1 MVGADLAYIL
11 YMSTYPLEWGW
22 HTSPQPNSSSSSE
35 WKPKPTLIGGADPDA
50 DKLQVAQLKCE
61 GMTGSSG
68 CQFGGSYGA
77 SAMYYQNGRK
87 QCFDCAVK
95 ERSIEGLPGDEQ
107 VRILRPHL
115 IGGK

>member
-1 MVGADLAYIL
+1 
-11 YMSTYPLEWGW
+11 MSTHPLEWGW
-22 HTSPQPNSSSSSE
+22 HTDSTSNFSSTSE
-35 WKPKPTLIGGADPDA
+35 WKPKPTLIGGSEPNSDTQQ
-50 DKLQVAQLKCE
+50 LAQLKCE

-68 CQFGGSYGA
+68 CQFGGSYGT
-77 SAMYYQNGRK
+77 SAVYYQNGRK

-95 ERSIEGLPGDEQ
+95 ERAIEGLPGDEQ